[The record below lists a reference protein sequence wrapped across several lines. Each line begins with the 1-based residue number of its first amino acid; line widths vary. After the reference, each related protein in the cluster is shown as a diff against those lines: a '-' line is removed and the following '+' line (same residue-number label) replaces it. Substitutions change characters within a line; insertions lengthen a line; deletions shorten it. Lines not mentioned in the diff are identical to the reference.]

1 MVFSSRSIFA
11 ALLSWPTELFSN
23 VLQCFPT
30 SRASRRES
38 EWFDVD
44 HAVEQE
50 NTTMDDLEVVRAWFT
65 INPDYPP
72 EDVVWHHSFD
82 DVVKIIVSLPCQRG
96 NEELAELVV
105 PESDAQRVRRQFNIE
120 TSLPLG
126 SRDPMVLSQKPEIL
140 ALQRFEAG
148 QKLRETYLA
157 CQAKGNLD
165 DQARAWFHRRLKW
178 VSEELGTLLDNIQ
191 TVRVWK
197 TIYQGPLMRDAKNKG
212 VEDLILAAVYL
223 EDPCNAYA
231 LAPPS
236 HRLDGAIQV
245 DLVIQRS
252 DFAASQAQ
260 EQGRKENHDLIS
272 YCFNQTSVRVGGG
285 PRVLLKYGPVDFD
298 PMSDKD
304 PVVLAQQAEDMNVKR
319 VAAYKDLAAR
329 YSRYLREEC
338 PRLDPMA
345 KVWATE
351 RLAGI
356 ENQLSVL
363 QPNPLVVILERGL
376 GNVVREAIPLSLEE
390 HINSQEWAQVDLA
403 VDHRGVQ
410 RVGQVCEL
418 LKCQRFGDDDPVIRM
433 QPGNDPHMKKFFG
446 YNHVIWRYIEAR
458 KLRQT
463 DEALTQWYEGEIGA
477 LERFIDSFRE
487 DITLSYPTVV
497 GPSVASPLEAGSSGQ
512 SMLWPVRTLHAHN
525 MGNVQIS
532 ESSSIREQNNTLVT
546 PHVHNVSGGI
556 LESEIGNLKPVFP
569 GASRVESSH
578 GYGLSEGLPAQD
590 SNASAEYP
598 FKISDKEAVNRYYEV
613 GFKLLRV
620 GNCRILAG
628 ALIMHLEPY
637 VRTLYPYNV
646 GEPSKPEWWPQEL
659 HYKAPS
665 RLNQN
670 EGIPLL
676 IHLIHNPSIG
686 PDDLEQIIDQSKDQI
701 EPADKLDILYNILAL
716 RRKEEQYNAGVI
728 DAIRPTPDDLTDN
741 NSLASSTSY
750 PCTPPSQ
757 MGGLMIGDAQKVFDY
772 YKCAL
777 DPNYILTRVR
787 TSRDGGLPNS
797 TEAPDQ
803 LGKDGCTQ
811 LLIHIIYR
819 LGRFEELQ
827 KIANSNTSLSNTTI
841 EILNEIYNVRQ
852 MEEQHEQGKIGI
864 PSLQM

>member
-1 MVFSSRSIFA
+1 MVGLKVGES
-11 ALLSWPTELFSN
+11 
-23 VLQCFPT
+23 QCFPT

-191 TVRVWK
+191 T
-197 TIYQGPLMRDAKNKG
+197 IYQGPLMRDAKNKG

-252 DFAASQAQ
+252 DFAAVCSAYPPVKFSPFSDGDPLVFSYPCGDNSTKRALALSEVLFRYRRVHGIRQSQAQ

-272 YCFNQTSVRVGGG
+272 YCFKGAILVELAVRVGGG

-319 VAAYKDLAAR
+319 VAAYKDLAA
-329 YSRYLREEC
+329 
-338 PRLDPMA
+338 
-345 KVWATE
+345 
-351 RLAGI
+351 
-356 ENQLSVL
+356 
-363 QPNPLVVILERGL
+363 
-376 GNVVREAIPLSLEE
+376 REAIPLSLEE

-477 LERFIDSFRE
+477 LERFIDSFRTSTLRPRDSGSSSASPCGKAVTGEELCPSRLPSPMTHLNPIPNSE

-637 VRTLYPYNV
+637 
-646 GEPSKPEWWPQEL
+646 
-659 HYKAPS
+659 
-665 RLNQN
+665 
-670 EGIPLL
+670 GIPLL

-728 DAIRPTPDDLTDN
+728 GRHPYTLKQTL
-741 NSLASSTSY
+741 NSHSQQKALPCLASSTSY